1 MLSTIFFVRV
11 IPSATMFITFSR
23 MMTMF
28 VVFLLSISVTATATT
43 AAAVLPLVPV
53 PMLVFL
59 PSSTIIRR
67 FTGSGS
73 ASLKTTAPA
82 ATTATV
88 TTWTRAA
95 GEAALIII

>member
-28 VVFLLSISVTATATT
+28 VVFLLSISVTATT